1 MSKTNPFGVN
11 KRCKKEGDVNKDREA
26 RQSLGS
32 FKLLYLKWLLPVYHY
47 FYYRVE
53 NAKDAEDLTSQVF
66 LKVYEELPNY
76 RERGYFSAWLFTL
89 VRHNAADFFRKQPPD
104 ISFDTAGP
112 ADQTPDLLAQTIL
125 TDEIQLLRH
134 LIRSLP
140 EKEQELIQL
149 RFVMGLSYREIGEML
164 NRKEDAIRKSISRLL
179 ARLQNQLEENHD

>member
-1 MSKTNPFGVN
+1 MSKTNPFEVNKSWIKEGGVN
-11 KRCKKEGDVNKDREA
+11 NDREA
-26 RQSLGS
+26 RQSLEG

-47 FYYRVE
+47 FYHRVE

-76 RERGYFSAWLFTL
+76 HERGYFSAWLYTL
-89 VRHNAADFFRKQPPD
+89 VRHKAADFFRKQTTD
-104 ISFDTAGP
+104 IPLDTADP
-112 ADQTPDLLAQTIL
+112 ADQTSDLLAQTVL
-125 TDEIQLLRH
+125 TDEIQRLRH